1 MHRKIASKIFGG
13 DPRSWVRTMQVF
25 PLVFDISLFL
35 SSACIED
42 SAIYCIL
49 HIKLQLMSVEVL
61 LADKGGILNRSAVQR
76 EMIF

>member
-1 MHRKIASKIFGG
+1 MHL
-13 DPRSWVRTMQVF
+13 F
-25 PLVFDISLFL
+25 PLVFDISLFP
-35 SSACIED
+35 SSACLED

-49 HIKLQLMSVEVL
+49 HIKLPLMSVEVL